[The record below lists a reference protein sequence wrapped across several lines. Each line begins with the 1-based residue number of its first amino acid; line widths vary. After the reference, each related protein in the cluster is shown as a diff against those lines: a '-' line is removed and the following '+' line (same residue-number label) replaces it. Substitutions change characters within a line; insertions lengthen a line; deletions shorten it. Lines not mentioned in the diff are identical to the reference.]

1 MRWAWRRLCDA
12 MMAYHHWRADRH
24 TEIAGRWFRRK
35 HRKQTLIP
43 RLIRAA
49 RDWRDG
55 QRPLL

>member
-1 MRWAWRRLCDA
+1 